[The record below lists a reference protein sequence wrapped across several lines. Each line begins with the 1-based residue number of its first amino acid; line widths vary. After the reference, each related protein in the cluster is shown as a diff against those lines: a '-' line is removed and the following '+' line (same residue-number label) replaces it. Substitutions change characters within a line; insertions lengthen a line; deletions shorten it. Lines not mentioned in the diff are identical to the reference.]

1 MDIAALIVWV
11 ITALGGFVLLGTW
24 IQRGGLQQQ
33 RSGTSRLP
41 APVVFGHFV
50 LAAAGMVVWIVY
62 VVTDTQALAWVAV
75 VLLVVI
81 ALLGFT
87 MFARWLPVR
96 RAAAPTAGAEV
107 SAEVPAEKHLPVPVV
122 AAHGVVAVATVLLVL
137 LSALGVGGS

>member
-33 RSGTSRLP
+33 RSGASRFP

-50 LAAAGMVVWIVY
+50 LAAAGLVVWIVY
-62 VVTDTQALAWVAV
+62 VVTDTKALAWVAV
-75 VLLVVI
+75 VLLVLI

-96 RAAAPTAGAEV
+96 RAAPAAPGAEV

>member
-33 RSGTSRLP
+33 RSGASRLP
-41 APVVFGHFV
+41 APIVFGHFV
-50 LAAAGMVVWIVY
+50 LAAAGLVVWIVY
-62 VVTDTQALAWVAV
+62 VVTDAQALAWVAV

-81 ALLGFT
+81 ALLGFA
-87 MFARWLPVR
+87 MFVRWLPVR
-96 RAAAPTAGAEV
+96 RGVPAAGGEG